1 MGIFTVLS
9 FIKNEYEVRF
19 GVVMLLDFYIEN
31 GYISKVLTLLDN
43 TKHNGFTQNG
53 YCLGGVHLLY
63 KVPRFN
69 IGLFKT

>member
-43 TKHNGFTQNG
+43 TKHNGFTQKWLLLG
-53 YCLGGVHLLY
+53 RCLSA
-63 KVPRFN
+63 
-69 IGLFKT
+69 I